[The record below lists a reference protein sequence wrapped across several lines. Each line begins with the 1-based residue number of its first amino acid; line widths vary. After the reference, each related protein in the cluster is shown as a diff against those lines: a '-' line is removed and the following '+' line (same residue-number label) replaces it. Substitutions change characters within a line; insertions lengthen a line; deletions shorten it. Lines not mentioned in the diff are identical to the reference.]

1 MKNPLNLILVAA
13 LAFLLAGAFIYV
25 RRGPNRIPDETMIN
39 AGGMSLVTNYRKV
52 LGTKVPPLALA
63 NAAGEQLGENEVS
76 HGNVVLFFLAADCK
90 ACTENGEFFKS
101 AMSARND
108 VRYFGVRPFDKDPK
122 FDGLYTDLVPFKVY
136 VDVDQRLTR
145 YLGVRGVPVVVF
157 LKDGNIKRIWGGI
170 AKEENQKIEFSS
182 WLTSF

>member
-1 MKNPLNLILVAA
+1 MKNPLNLILA
-13 LAFLLAGAFIYV
+13 LALALLLGGAFLYV
-25 RRGPNRIPDETMIN
+25 RRARQPIPVQTMIN
-39 AGGMSLVTNYRKV
+39 SGGMSLVTNYRKV
-52 LGTKVPPLALA
+52 LGTQVPPLALA
-63 NAAGEQLGENEVS
+63 NAAGEQLGENSVS

-108 VRYFGVRPFDKDPK
+108 VTFYGVRPFDKDPK
-122 FDGLYTDLVPFKVY
+122 FDGMYANLVPFKVY
-136 VDVDQRLTR
+136 YDVDQRLTR

-170 AKEENQKIEFSS
+170 AKEEQQKIEFAS
-182 WLTSF
+182 WINSF